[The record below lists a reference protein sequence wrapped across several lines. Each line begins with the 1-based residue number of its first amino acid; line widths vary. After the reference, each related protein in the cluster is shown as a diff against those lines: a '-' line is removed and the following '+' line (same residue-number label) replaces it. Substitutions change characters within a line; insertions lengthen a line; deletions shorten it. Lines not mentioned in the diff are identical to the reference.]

1 MGRLVYDATKV
12 ASAIE
17 ELNNALTAIND
28 MTIEMRSGIEMI
40 KGARGIKYVDVNL
53 EQLNKIEDLIEDT
66 IEEDIKIIREKSEK
80 IEEYNQLPGILKFFS
95 TAGLTLA
102 KFVEGASSG
111 VESIIDGGA
120 SIVGFAVGWAAPQ
133 FQSSIAEFVKK
144 DYVGDWYYQQYENG
158 ILEDI
163 NAYSYFS
170 HTSTYA
176 NIWKGV
182 GYAAPYIVLGST
194 GVGLAT
200 ETAVSGIAG
209 IGQGTQEGLQIGSTF
224 NQAFAG
230 GLWQGAKNAALTY
243 TMGRLSRNAQN
254 TAAGKGTLGTGNV
267 DDYTK
272 FLSGNTD
279 DIAATA
285 KNMFGCTDDLVATP
299 ITNPSGAVTGYKLT
313 SRVTSQAVGDITI
326 DGTNVIARSFGQS
339 GAATTTRILKGTG
352 DEILYNV
359 VKDPTDYMRVS
370 FDELASRTDLTAS
383 EKFFTKAGE
392 FKNTAAGQALKS
404 SDDAISSVGT
414 RIAGS
419 GPGRLLSR
427 AGNAVTNSRIVRG
440 VTNNGLVRG
449 VVSAATSHPG
459 TTYALTAGVYAADQV
474 NNATQATQYK
484 MMQAELASR
493 PEAINIELPVGDIP
507 PNYEQV
513 DKNTSIEDTSPN
525 YNYGNSGAGNI
536 SSGFGNGNGSNI
548 NNNINNNGT
557 DTNTGN
563 TSPETNLENNQTQVP
578 NNNSNNIGNQTPG
591 NNNNNNNNQGQ
602 SSVQIP
608 QGGGEY
614 NDKVDTEIETTPEEQ
629 PTEPPSDEYFEEE
642 NLAGSFADLI
652 TGDNEYVEIP
662 TSSTPIT
669 TTTENSSK
677 KSIIP
682 VIAGLGA
689 AAVAGIGTKAYLDKK
704 EENENNKVDMETDEW
719 ESDGEQVDFD
729 YNNEN
734 ISVIEKDYLEPTD
747 EYAYQEES
755 IESYRAVNS
764 SELDSMN

>member
-12 ASAIE
+12 ASTIE
-17 ELNNALTAIND
+17 ELNNALNAIND
-28 MTIEMRSGIEMI
+28 MTIELQSGIKKI
-40 KGARGIKYVDVNL
+40 KEARGIKYVDVNL
-53 EQLNKIEDLIEDT
+53 EQLNKIEELIEDT
-66 IEEDIKIIREKSEK
+66 IEEDIKIIREKAEK

-95 TAGLTLA
+95 TAGLAIA
-102 KFVEGASSG
+102 KFAEGALSG
-111 VESIIDGGA
+111 AESIIDGGA

-144 DYVGDWYYQQYENG
+144 DYVGDWFYQQYEDGNG

-194 GVGLAT
+194 GVGLVA

-209 IGQGTQEGLQIGSTF
+209 IGQGTQEGLQVGSTF

-299 ITNPSGAVTGYKLT
+299 ITNPSGTVTGYKLT

-326 DGTNVIARSFGQS
+326 DGTNVIARSLGGS
-339 GAATTTRILKGTG
+339 GATTTTRILKGTG

-359 VKDPTDYMRVS
+359 VKDPTDYMGVS
-370 FDELASRTDLTAS
+370 FDDLASRTDLTAS

-392 FKNTAAGQALKS
+392 FKDTAAGQALKS

-419 GPGRLLSR
+419 GPGRLLSS
-427 AGNAVTNSRIVRG
+427 AGNAVANSRIVRG
-440 VTNNGLVRG
+440 VTNNRLVRG

-459 TTYALTAGVYAADQV
+459 TTYALTAGVYTADQV
-474 NNATQATQYK
+474 NNAAQGAQYK
-484 MMQAELASR
+484 MVQAELASR
-493 PEAINIELPVGDIP
+493 PEAINIEPPIGDIP
-507 PNYEQV
+507 PNYESV
-513 DKNTSIEDTSPN
+513 DKNTSVEVNKPN
-525 YNYGNSGAGNI
+525 YNYSGSGTGNI
-536 SSGFGNGNGSNI
+536 GSGFGNGNGSSSNI
-548 NNNINNNGT
+548 NNNTNNTET
-557 DTNTGN
+557 DSNAGNTG
-563 TSPETNLENNQTQVP
+563 PETDLENNQQQIP
-578 NNNSNNIGNQTPG
+578 NNNNSNNSGSQSPG
-591 NNNNNNNNQGQ
+591 NNNQGQ

-608 QGGGEY
+608 QGDEEY
-614 NDKVDTEIETTPEEQ
+614 KDDVDVEVETNPEEQ
-629 PTEPPSDEYFEEE
+629 TTEPPSDEYYEDN
-642 NLAGSFADLI
+642 NLSGSFADLI
-652 TGDNEYVEIP
+652 TGGNEYVEIP
-662 TSSTPIT
+662 TSSTPLT
-669 TTTENSSK
+669 APTETVGK

-704 EENENNKVDMETDEW
+704 EENENNKADMETDDW

-734 ISVIEKDYLEPTD
+734 VAVIEKDYLEPTD
-747 EYAYQEES
+747 EYAYQEEP